1 MKDKIS
7 DIESFGYERDEVLKI
22 TVEFPSIY
30 SASLNSI
37 KEKLLYFKEIGLD
50 KKIIDNPKYLMQ
62 SVDLTYAR
70 YRYLTEDKGIEI
82 DIKNADYLFR
92 NAKSFEKQFG
102 ISKINLLERYSY
114 DLEVRG
120 KNKSDKAL
128 RKRKNA

>member
-1 MKDKIS
+1 M
-7 DIESFGYERDEVLKI
+7 LKI

-120 KNKSDKAL
+120 KNKSYKAL
-128 RKRKNA
+128 RKLKNA